1 MVVGG
6 GAREHAIVDALIA
19 GGAEVYVFMPML
31 NPGIK
36 KGATAFLIGKMDD
49 LQAAVKFAKDNQVEY
64 AVIGPEAPLA
74 AGMVDELEKNNIP
87 CVGPTKELA
96 QLETSK
102 GFTRNLLQKYKID
115 ASPKFK
121 VFDKN
126 NSSEISEFLDE
137 LEGFVIKPDGLTGG
151 KGVKLNGEHLHSK
164 DEAIKYCDEVLE
176 SHPSVIIEEKL
187 QGEEFSLQTLTDGS
201 GFLHF
206 PPVQDHK
213 RAFDGD
219 LGNNTGGMGSYSD
232 ANLLL
237 PFLKKEDV
245 DAASKIT
252 EEVAAALK
260 QEIGAYKG
268 VMYGGFI
275 KTKDGIKLIE
285 YNARFGDPEAMNVL
299 PLLKT
304 SFAKVCK
311 AIATGEKGE
320 MKIIF
325 AKKASVCKYVVP
337 KGYPENAE
345 TGKIIVPKSDA
356 LTYYA
361 AVEEKEGSLYTTN
374 SRGVAFVGI
383 ADTLEEAEK
392 IAEDAASKVEGNVY
406 HRKDIGTKELVKKR
420 IEHMKKL
427 GGQK

>member
-1 MVVGG
+1 MKAMVVGG

-325 AKKASVCKYVVP
+325 AKKASV
-337 KGYPENAE
+337 
-345 TGKIIVPKSDA
+345 
-356 LTYYA
+356 
-361 AVEEKEGSLYTTN
+361 
-374 SRGVAFVGI
+374 
-383 ADTLEEAEK
+383 
-392 IAEDAASKVEGNVY
+392 
-406 HRKDIGTKELVKKR
+406 
-420 IEHMKKL
+420 
-427 GGQK
+427 